1 MVPADSPEAIAYFA
15 LHPKEK
21 PTTIDALFGG
31 DSASSTSATPS
42 ASTSAPP
49 PTDAAAPAPK
59 PALSGAPKRKKAGGL
74 AAMAASLSGKPAKLS
89 TLEKS
94 KLDWNKSVPLPR
106 APRSSTRAPAL
117 TVSPDVCRHVAK
129 EGLEDDLTKARKDG
143 FLDKKDFLD
152 RAAIAKEDEY
162 DKMRRG
168 GRR

>member
-1 MVPADSPEAIAYFA
+1 MVPADSAEAIAYFA
-15 LHPKEK
+15 LHPEQK
-21 PTTIDALFGG
+21 PSNITSLFG
-31 DSASSTSATPS
+31 DDPTSSTSSAAPS

-49 PTDAAAPAPK
+49 PSDPTTAPPK

-74 AAMAASLSGKPAKLS
+74 AAMAASLGGKPAKLS

-94 KLDWNKSVPLPR
+94 KLDWNK
-106 APRSSTRAPAL
+106 
-117 TVSPDVCRHVAK
+117 HVAK

-143 FLDKKDFLD
+143 YLDKKDFLD